1 MTDKEV
7 QQLITK
13 YLDGKASPEEKGM
26 LESWYIQNAQ
36 RNTDIDYPKNLLAK
50 KESSLQEILAME
62 QLKSVPVVKHWKWL
76 RFTAAAA
83 AMIIGLGTFLYLT
96 IYDAPQKTTSMAQ
109 ANDIAPGKN
118 TATLTLANGK
128 KILLSNTLNGEIAKE
143 SGVVITKM
151 ADGQLVYEIKD
162 QQAGSAD
169 QMNTLSTANGE
180 QYRLLLPD
188 GTSVWLNAASS
199 LKFPSTFSGLAQRR
213 VELDGEGYFEV
224 KKDKE
229 HAFVVVSREQEV
241 EVLGTHFNV
250 NAYSDESNIKT
261 TLLEGSVKI
270 NKNIILKPGEQSSFL
285 KSGSILLKQV
295 DVEEAVSWKEGY
307 FRFDQKDLRS
317 IMRNISRWYDV
328 EVVYKDS
335 RLEKLTFSGTV
346 SRYSSVSKI
355 LEILELSKEVR
366 FSLEGRRIIV
376 TK

>member
-7 QQLITK
+7 QQLIKK
-13 YLDGKASPEEKGM
+13 YLDGKAGPEEKGM
-26 LESWYIQNAQ
+26 LESWYVQNAQ
-36 RNTDIDYPKNLLAK
+36 KNTDIDYPKNLLAK
-50 KESSLQEILAME
+50 KENGLQEILAME

-83 AMIIGLGTFLYLT
+83 MIIGLSTLLYLT
-96 IYDAPQKTTSMAQ
+96 VYDTPQTDASIAQ

-128 KILLSNTLNGEIAKE
+128 KILLSNALNGELAKE

-162 QQAGSAD
+162 QQTGPAD

-229 HAFVVVSREQEV
+229 HAFVVVSKEQEV

-250 NAYSDESNIKT
+250 NAYNDESNIKT

-270 NKNIILKPGEQSSFL
+270 NKDIILKPGEQSSLL

-317 IMRNISRWYDV
+317 IMRNISRWYDL

-335 RLEKLTFSGTV
+335 RLENLTFSGTV

-366 FSLEGRRIIV
+366 FTLEGRRIIV